1 MTPRGLQTFDEY
13 RYGPRSVLVPGDRL
27 RDWGQQ
33 VEKTGR
39 WSAPPSLPDRRCK
52 AVWKAHYEKLQL

>member
-33 VEKTGR
+33 VEENWPLVRSPVT
-39 WSAPPSLPDRRCK
+39 P
-52 AVWKAHYEKLQL
+52 